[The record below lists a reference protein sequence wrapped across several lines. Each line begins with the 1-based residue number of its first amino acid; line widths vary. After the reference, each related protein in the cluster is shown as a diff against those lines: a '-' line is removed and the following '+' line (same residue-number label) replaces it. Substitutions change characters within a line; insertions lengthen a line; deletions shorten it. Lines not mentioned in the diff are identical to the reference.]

1 MAFTA
6 SLGGNGMVK
15 SLYGNKA
22 LIYKDIIT
30 NVGEAYNSETGV
42 QFYLGAFVV
51 LPLHIYFI

>member
-1 MAFTA
+1 
-6 SLGGNGMVK
+6 MVK

-42 QFYLGAFVV
+42 VTHTHTHGVV
-51 LPLHIYFI
+51 TYTCKNASRPT